1 MQLTQNKTF
10 IKIPISQIRE
20 LDNVRLNYSEERIAE
35 LAESI
40 KKDGLLNPLTV
51 SAAKEDENGEPYYE
65 LIAGHCRLRAVK
77 KLIEEG
83 MEYGAID
90 CCIRR
95 GDRSTLQLVENL
107 QRQDLEQVEK
117 EEAIYKMIESGL
129 SLTEIA
135 RKISKSVSY
144 VSDIYTGRKVR
155 ERAESMGADTSG
167 ISSKALSQLRS
178 FEKDELKEAVR
189 ETAKRGGTVQVAT
202 EIMQEIKKEQARRGN
217 LFELELEAEE
227 DDAPEFS
234 PFRWENY
241 PLVDKQLFVQELTA
255 KLKGGMAED
264 VEFCIKHSGRVSV
277 ISGVEYRPEENRLI
291 FLSDSPDAVTLGGSL

>member
-20 LDNVRLNYSEERIAE
+20 LDNVRLDYNDERIAE

-51 SAAKEDENGEPYYE
+51 SAAKEDEDGEPYYE

-77 KLIEEG
+77 KLVEEG
-83 MEYGAID
+83 LEYGAVD

-155 ERAESMGADTSG
+155 ERAESMGADTSN
-167 ISSKALSQLRS
+167 ISTKALSQLRS
-178 FEKDELKEAVR
+178 FEAGELKEAVQ
-189 ETAKRGGTVQVAT
+189 ETARRGGTVQVAT
-202 EIMQEIKKEQARRGN
+202 EIMQEIKKEQARREN
-217 LFELELEAEE
+217 LFELEMEE

-234 PFRWENY
+234 PFKWENY
-241 PLVDKQLFVQELTA
+241 SLVDKQLFVRELAA
-255 KLKGGMAED
+255 KLKGGMADD
-264 VEFCIKHSGRVSV
+264 VEFCIKHAGRVAP
-277 ISGVEYRPEENRLI
+277 ISGVEYRPSENRLI
-291 FLSDSPDAVTLGGSL
+291 FLSDSPDSVLLGGGL

>member
-20 LDNVRLNYSEERIAE
+20 LDNVRLDYNAERIAE

-77 KLIEEG
+77 KLVEEG
-83 MEYGAID
+83 MEYGAVD

-155 ERAESMGADTSG
+155 ERAESMGADTSN
-167 ISSKALSQLRS
+167 ISTKALSQLRS
-178 FEKDELKEAVR
+178 FEAGELKEAVQ
-189 ETAKRGGTVQVAT
+189 ETARRGGTVQVAT
-202 EIMQEIKKEQARRGN
+202 EIMQEIKKEQARRDN
-217 LFELELEAEE
+217 LFELEPEE
-227 DDAPEFS
+227 DNAPEFS
-234 PFRWENY
+234 PFRWDNY
-241 PLVDKQLFVQELTA
+241 PLVDKQLFVRELTD
-255 KLKGGMAED
+255 KLKGGMADD
-264 VEFCIKHSGRVSV
+264 VEFCIKHSGRVAP
-277 ISGVEYRPEENRLI
+277 ISGVEYRPGENRLI
-291 FLSDSPDAVTLGGSL
+291 FLSDSPDSVTLGGGL

>member
-10 IKIPISQIRE
+10 LKIPISQIRE
-20 LDNVRLNYSEERIAE
+20 LDNVRLDYNEERIAE

-51 SAAKEDENGEPYYE
+51 SAAKEDEDGEPYYE

-77 KLIEEG
+77 KLVEEG
-83 MEYGAID
+83 MEYGAVD

-107 QRQDLEQVEK
+107 QRQELEQVEK

-155 ERAESMGADTSG
+155 ERAESMGADTSS
-167 ISSKALSQLRS
+167 ISTKALSQLRS
-178 FEKDELKEAVR
+178 FEAGELKEAVQ
-189 ETAKRGGTVQVAT
+189 ETARRGGTVQVAT
-202 EIMQEIKKEQARRGN
+202 EIMQEIKKEQARRDN
-217 LFELELEAEE
+217 LFELEPEE

-234 PFRWENY
+234 PFKWENY
-241 PLVDKQLFVQELTA
+241 PLVDKQLFVRELTN
-255 KLKGGMAED
+255 KLRGGMADD
-264 VEFCIKHSGRVSV
+264 VEFCIKHSGRVAP
-277 ISGVEYRPEENRLI
+277 ISGVEYRPGENRLI
-291 FLSDSPDAVTLGGSL
+291 FLSDSPDSVTLGGGL

>member
-20 LDNVRLNYSEERIAE
+20 LDNVRLDYNEERIAE

-51 SAAKEDENGEPYYE
+51 SAAKEDEDGEPYYE

-83 MEYGAID
+83 MEYGAVD

-107 QRQDLEQVEK
+107 QRQDLEQTEK

-144 VSDIYTGRKVR
+144 VSDIYAGRKVR
-155 ERAESMGADTSG
+155 ERAESMGADTSN
-167 ISSKALSQLRS
+167 ISTKALSQLRS
-178 FEKDELKEAVR
+178 FEAGELKEAVQ
-189 ETAKRGGTVQVAT
+189 ETARRGGTVQVAT
-202 EIMQEIKKEQARRGN
+202 EIMQEIKKEQARRDN
-217 LFELELEAEE
+217 LFELEPEE

-234 PFRWENY
+234 PFKWENY
-241 PLVDKQLFVQELTA
+241 RRVDKQLFVRELAA
-255 KLKGGMAED
+255 KLRGGMADD
-264 VEFCIKHSGRVSV
+264 VEFCIKHSGRVAP
-277 ISGVEYRPEENRLI
+277 ISGVEYRPGENRLI
-291 FLSDSPDAVTLGGSL
+291 FLSDSPDFVTLGGGL

>member
-20 LDNVRLNYSEERIAE
+20 LDNVRLDYNDERIAE

-40 KKDGLLNPLTV
+40 RKDGLLNPLTV

-77 KLIEEG
+77 KLMGEG

-90 CCIRR
+90 CCIRH

-155 ERAESMGADTSG
+155 ERAESMGADTSN
-167 ISSKALSQLRS
+167 ISTKALSQLRS
-178 FEKDELKEAVR
+178 FESGELKEAVQ
-189 ETAKRGGTVQVAT
+189 ETARRGGTVQVAT
-202 EIMQEIKKEQARRGN
+202 EIMQKIKEEQARREN
-217 LFELELEAEE
+217 LFDLEMEE

-234 PFRWENY
+234 PFKWENY
-241 PLVDKQLFVQELTA
+241 PIVDKQLFVRELAA
-255 KLKGGMAED
+255 KLKGGMADD
-264 VEFCIKHSGRVSV
+264 VEFCIKHSGRVAP
-277 ISGVEYRPEENRLI
+277 ISGVEYRPSENRLI
-291 FLSDSPDAVTLGGSL
+291 FLSDSPDSVTLGSGL

>member
-20 LDNVRLNYSEERIAE
+20 LDNVRLDYNEERIAE

-51 SAAKEDENGEPYYE
+51 SAAKEDEDGEPYYE

-83 MEYGAID
+83 MEYGAVD

-107 QRQDLEQVEK
+107 QRQDLEQTEK

-155 ERAESMGADTSG
+155 ERAESMGADTSN
-167 ISSKALSQLRS
+167 ISTKALSQLRS
-178 FEKDELKEAVR
+178 FEAGELKEAVQ
-189 ETAKRGGTVQVAT
+189 ETARRGGTVQVAT
-202 EIMQEIKKEQARRGN
+202 EIMQEIKKEQARRDN
-217 LFELELEAEE
+217 LFELEPEE

-234 PFRWENY
+234 PFKWENY
-241 PLVDKQLFVQELTA
+241 RSVDKQLFVRELAA
-255 KLKGGMAED
+255 KLRGGMADD
-264 VEFCIKHSGRVSV
+264 VEFCIKHSGRVAP
-277 ISGVEYRPEENRLI
+277 ISGVEYRPGENRLI
-291 FLSDSPDAVTLGGSL
+291 FLSDSPDFVTLGGGL

>member
-20 LDNVRLNYSEERIAE
+20 LDNVRLDYNAERIAE

-77 KLIEEG
+77 KLVEEG
-83 MEYGAID
+83 MEYGAVD

-155 ERAESMGADTSG
+155 ERAESMGADTSN
-167 ISSKALSQLRS
+167 ISTKALSQLRS
-178 FEKDELKEAVR
+178 FEAGELKEAVQ
-189 ETAKRGGTVQVAT
+189 ETARRGGTVQVAT
-202 EIMQEIKKEQARRGN
+202 EIMQEIKKEQARRDN
-217 LFELELEAEE
+217 LFELEPEE
-227 DDAPEFS
+227 DNAPEFS
-234 PFRWENY
+234 PFRWDNY
-241 PLVDKQLFVQELTA
+241 PLVDKQLFVRELTD
-255 KLKGGMAED
+255 KLKGGMADD
-264 VEFCIKHSGRVSV
+264 VEFCIKHSGRVAP
-277 ISGVEYRPEENRLI
+277 ISGVEYRPGENRLI
-291 FLSDSPDAVTLGGSL
+291 FLSDSPDSVTLGDGL

>member
-10 IKIPISQIRE
+10 IKIPIFQIRE
-20 LDNVRLNYSEERIAE
+20 LDNVRLDYNDERIAE

-77 KLIEEG
+77 KLMGEG

-90 CCIRR
+90 CCIRH

-107 QRQDLEQVEK
+107 QRQDLEQTEK

-155 ERAESMGADTSG
+155 ERAESMGADTSN
-167 ISSKALSQLRS
+167 ISTKALSQLRS
-178 FEKDELKEAVR
+178 FEAGELKEAVQ
-189 ETAKRGGTVQVAT
+189 ETARRGGTVQVAT
-202 EIMQEIKKEQARRGN
+202 EIMQEIKKEQARRDN
-217 LFELELEAEE
+217 LFELEPEE
-227 DDAPEFS
+227 DNAPEFS
-234 PFRWENY
+234 PFKWENY
-241 PLVDKQLFVQELTA
+241 QLVDKQLFARELAA
-255 KLKGGMAED
+255 KLKGGVADD
-264 VEFCIKHSGRVSV
+264 VEFCIKHSGRVAP
-277 ISGVEYRPEENRLI
+277 ISGVEYRPGENRLI
-291 FLSDSPDAVTLGGSL
+291 FLSDSPDSVTLGGGL

>member
-10 IKIPISQIRE
+10 VKIPISQIRE
-20 LDNVRLNYSEERIAE
+20 LDNVRLSYSEERIAE

-51 SAAKEDENGEPYYE
+51 SAAKEDETGEPYYE

-77 KLIEEG
+77 KLVEEG
-83 MEYGAID
+83 MEYGAVD

-155 ERAESMGADTSG
+155 ERAESMGADTSN
-167 ISSKALSQLRS
+167 ISTKALSQLRS
-178 FEKDELKEAVR
+178 FEAGELKEAVQ
-189 ETAKRGGTVQVAT
+189 ETARRGGTVQVAT
-202 EIMQEIKKEQARRGN
+202 EIMQEIKKEQARRDN
-217 LFELELEAEE
+217 LFELEPEE

-234 PFRWENY
+234 PFEWENY
-241 PLVDKQLFVQELTA
+241 PLVDKHLFVRELAA
-255 KLKGGMAED
+255 KLSGGMADD
-264 VEFCIKHSGRVSV
+264 VEFCIKHSGRVAP
-277 ISGVEYRPEENRLI
+277 ISGVEYRPGENRLI
-291 FLSDSPDAVTLGGSL
+291 FLSDSPDSVTLGGGL

>member
-20 LDNVRLNYSEERIAE
+20 IDNVRFDYNEERIAE

-51 SAAKEDENGEPYYE
+51 SAAKEDEDGEPYYE

-77 KLIEEG
+77 KLVEEG
-83 MEYGAID
+83 MEYGAVD

-144 VSDIYTGRKVR
+144 VSDIYAGRKVR
-155 ERAESMGADTSG
+155 ERAESMGADTSS
-167 ISSKALSQLRS
+167 ISTKALSQLRS
-178 FEKDELKEAVR
+178 FEAGELKEAVQ
-189 ETAKRGGTVQVAT
+189 ETARRGGTVQVAT
-202 EIMQEIKKEQARRGN
+202 EIMQEIKKERARRDN
-217 LFELELEAEE
+217 LFELEE

-234 PFRWENY
+234 PFKWENY
-241 PLVDKQLFVQELTA
+241 PLVDKQLFVRELTD
-255 KLKGGMAED
+255 KLKGGMADD
-264 VEFCIKHSGRVSV
+264 VEFCIKHSGRVAP
-277 ISGVEYRPEENRLI
+277 ISGVEYRPGENRLI
-291 FLSDSPDAVTLGGSL
+291 FLSDSPDSVTLGGGL

>member
-20 LDNVRLNYSEERIAE
+20 LDNVRLDYNAERIAE

-83 MEYGAID
+83 MEYGAVD

-107 QRQDLEQVEK
+107 QRQELEQIEK

-155 ERAESMGADTSG
+155 ERAESMGADTSN
-167 ISSKALSQLRS
+167 ISTKALSQLRS
-178 FEKDELKEAVR
+178 FEAGELKEAVQ
-189 ETAKRGGTVQVAT
+189 ETARRGGTVQVAT
-202 EIMQEIKKEQARRGN
+202 EIMQEIKKEQARRDN
-217 LFELELEAEE
+217 LFELEPEE
-227 DDAPEFS
+227 DNAPEFS
-234 PFRWENY
+234 PFKWENY
-241 PLVDKQLFVQELTA
+241 QLVDKQLFARELAA
-255 KLKGGMAED
+255 KLKGGVADD
-264 VEFCIKHSGRVSV
+264 VEFCIKHSGRVAP
-277 ISGVEYRPEENRLI
+277 ISGVEYRPGENRLI
-291 FLSDSPDAVTLGGSL
+291 FLSDSPDSVTLGGGL